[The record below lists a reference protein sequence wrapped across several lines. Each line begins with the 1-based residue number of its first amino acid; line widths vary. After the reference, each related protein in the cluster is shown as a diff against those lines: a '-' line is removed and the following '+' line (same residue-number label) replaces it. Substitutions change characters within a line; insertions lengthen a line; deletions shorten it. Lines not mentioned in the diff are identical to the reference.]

1 MSVHEQ
7 FAEDLALYALGT
19 LGADERQK
27 LAKHLEV
34 CPSCRR
40 ELELLNGDLS
50 LMAFAAAGPKPPIRA
65 RQRLLSN
72 IAKEPKLPV
81 VPSLSREPRSRRS
94 FLEWRTLRWVA
105 AIALVAV
112 YVGLIRQNAAL
123 QANLFSVSA
132 RYSEQSNKLE
142 EANQTVSTLL
152 DPDSTKIEL
161 VAAGNKPQPR
171 GKAIY
176 QQRTRNLI
184 FLASNLPALPPEKIY
199 DCLLYT
205 SDA

>member
-72 IAKEPKLPV
+72 IAKEPKPV
-81 VPSLSREPRSRRS
+81 SY
-94 FLEWRTLRWVA
+94 THLRA
-105 AIALVAV
+105 HETDSYLVC
-112 YVGLIRQNAAL
+112 R
-123 QANLFSVSA
+123 
-132 RYSEQSNKLE
+132 
-142 EANQTVSTLL
+142 LL
-152 DPDSTKIEL
+152 L
-161 VAAGNKPQPR
+161 
-171 GKAIY
+171 
-176 QQRTRNLI
+176 
-184 FLASNLPALPPEKIY
+184 
-199 DCLLYT
+199 
-205 SDA
+205 